1 MESHQKL
8 RNLFNLTFFGTPGF
22 LSESPESWNV
32 VPKLF
37 TPHPNRF
44 EIRPLFSHDEEMQ
57 GLKKQERKR
66 GNDEK
71 YRVRPLLIL
80 SLFPEPYRQNFR
92 SVGRSEKKII
102 YQRNRQ
108 KLRNLRER
116 L

>member
-44 EIRPLFSHDEEMQ
+44 EIRPPFSHEEEMQ

-71 YRVRPLLIL
+71 YRVNYQNKTHTPTA
-80 SLFPEPYRQNFR
+80 LFHPN
-92 SVGRSEKKII
+92 S
-102 YQRNRQ
+102 NTQ
-108 KLRNLRER
+108 KYTWPN
-116 L
+116 